1 VTVTPLSLGTHIH
14 ISFNYFC
21 CYAAAD
27 RAAIKAVLAAH
38 SWAPLNVTFDRVRAF
53 FCLFLSFFLSF
64 ASCWLLGYIAPCFFF
79 NVFRGTRNVLIT
91 QQ

>member
-1 VTVTPLSLGTHIH
+1 MTVTPLSLGTHIH

-53 FCLFLSFFLSF
+53 FVFFCLFFCLSLPVGCSVI
-64 ASCWLLGYIAPCFFF
+64 LLPVFF
-79 NVFRGTRNVLIT
+79 NIYFVERETC
-91 QQ
+91 